1 MMKKMIL
8 QVFIILLFYCCGN
21 EEEKM
26 NEIPITIEAIYM
38 QYACGLD
45 NDDMMVNSVRDT
57 TYEFLVGKDI
67 DPLFLDGK
75 KELSDFFYDNTTKEF
90 GMEYR
95 MKGFISNCAL
105 NGCDKESPKFWITN
119 IERMNGELF
128 IN

>member
-1 MMKKMIL
+1 MKKVIL
-8 QVFIILLFYCCGN
+8 QICILCFFCCGN

-45 NDDMMVNSVRDT
+45 NDDMMVNLVRDT
-57 TYEFLVGKDI
+57 AFNFLVGKDI

-75 KELSDFFYDNTTKEF
+75 EVVNDFFHENKTEKF

-95 MKGFISNCAL
+95 MKGFISSCAL
-105 NGCDKESPKFWITN
+105 NGCDKGSPKFWITN
-119 IERMNGELF
+119 IERMNGEKF
-128 IN
+128 NK